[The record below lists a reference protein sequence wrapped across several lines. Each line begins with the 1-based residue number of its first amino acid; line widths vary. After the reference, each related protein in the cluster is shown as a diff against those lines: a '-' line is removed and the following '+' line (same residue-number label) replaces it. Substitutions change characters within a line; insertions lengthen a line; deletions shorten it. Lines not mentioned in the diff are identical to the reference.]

1 MTSNLTWVLFLH
13 PLKSEIMDRLMIST
27 GASKRRHGKLY
38 KNMTESKLGVH
49 TPETDLI
56 PGEDAEGFC
65 LVCLLQADL
74 VFVFIM

>member
-1 MTSNLTWVLFLH
+1 
-13 PLKSEIMDRLMIST
+13 MIST

-38 KNMTESKLGVH
+38 KNMTESKLGVR